1 MDQSQSPDPRPVTA
15 QLCANLSLS
24 IYREADQIRIVLANE
39 LEMLELTECYQ
50 INTTTKHLDAQGR
63 GVERLRQTQRYCLK
77 EAVVIALRRVVSEAF
92 NQGLIS
98 DSLGEWK
105 ITKQTPSSSKP
116 QEVEIDLSDSML

>member
-1 MDQSQSPDPRPVTA
+1 MDQSQSSDPGPVTA

-39 LEMLELTECYQ
+39 LEMLEVTECYQ

-77 EAVVIALRRVVSEAF
+77 EAVVIALRRAVSEAF

-98 DSLGEWK
+98 DSLGDWK
-105 ITKQTPSSSKP
+105 ITKPTPSPLST
-116 QEVEIDLSDSML
+116 VAEIDLSDSLL